1 MSMAADN
8 LHEEKP
14 PIFPTWNYWYV
25 LVIAWLVLLIVLF
38 YLFTKT
44 FS

>member
-1 MSMAADN
+1 MTEKE

-14 PIFPTWNYWYV
+14 PLLPSWGYWYV
-25 LVIAWLVLLIVLF
+25 LVVIWLLLLIVLF